1 MFTVDNDMTINVT
14 RGDCGTIDVS
24 ATVDGA
30 VYVFLPGDIL
40 RLKVFEKK
48 NCENVVLKKDFGIEV
63 NSTTVT
69 LTLTG
74 KDTKFGGIINKPTN
88 YWYEIELNPETNPQ
102 TIVGY
107 DDEGPKLFCLHP
119 EGNEVDEIEPDEED
133 IGVFD
138 DKLDLTSNKALP
150 NWLIAKEIF
159 ALKGKIKETGNN
171 TVYVSAFGAVG
182 DGKTDDREAIERAVS
197 SLTDNST
204 LMFPKGHYVIN
215 SVPDDFVGGG
225 ELTKHALFKITNKK
239 NITID
244 LCDSIIEFA
253 IENFDKE
260 RYAIF
265 RFEDCENFT
274 IKNGTLIGD
283 RLNHD
288 YTQHTTNEWGMG
300 VVVSTEKYP
309 SGATPQNPAE
319 PSLKKCGGKIENM
332 EIYDFT
338 GDGICINNGT
348 SPADVKIDNCHIH
361 HCRRQGITLGDTAD
375 VFIDR
380 CYIHHIGTHDK
391 IMGASPQAG
400 IDIEPQ
406 IGTFSNGRIY
416 VRNTIVEDTTGRCI
430 VCSPKNVTVDG
441 EKIPSFITEK
451 ITIDNCNM
459 SGVCTLAGRSNR
471 IWEGEGVKYPIL
483 EVKDSTFTHGPFME
497 PNSTK
502 TENVAVYQGHK
513 FYDGKI
519 INCVFNSYNEDIYPD
534 LSENKNNKYKTLIS
548 SAIDS
553 TLTIDNC
560 VFNIS
565 SPNAR
570 IDSAQITNSIINGGC
585 LVSMESPERV
595 SKLKKCTGVVFNG
608 CLFIVENPLKKF
620 PFVFCRF
627 NDCELVEEIG
637 TDLHKLALR
646 NCYLDKRLFK
656 NASYVNC
663 TIEDEI
669 EV

>member
-1 MFTVDNDMTINVT
+1 MFKIDDDMTINVT

-48 NCENVVLKKDFGIEV
+48 NCENVVLKKDFGIDV
-63 NSTTVT
+63 NATTVT

-74 KDTKFGGIINKPTN
+74 KDTKIGGMINKPTN

-119 EGNEVDEIEPDEED
+119 EGNEVEETEPEEAD
-133 IGVFD
+133 VGAFD

-150 NWLIAKEIF
+150 NWLITKEIL
-159 ALKGKIKETGNN
+159 ALKGKVKQNETGNISV
-171 TVYVSAFGAVG
+171 TAFGEVG
-182 DGKTDDREAIERAVS
+182 KGDDRETIEKAIAA
-197 SLTDNST
+197 LTDNST
-204 LMFPKGHYVIN
+204 LVFPKGHYVIN
-215 SVPDDFVGGG
+215 SVPADFVGGG
-225 ELTKHALFKITNKK
+225 ELTKHTLFKITNKK
-239 NITID
+239 NVTID
-244 LCDSIIEFA
+244 LCNSIIEFA
-253 IENFDKE
+253 INKFNKQ
-260 RYAIF
+260 RCAIF

-288 YTQHTTNEWGMG
+288 YTQHITNEWGMG
-300 VVVSTEKYP
+300 IVASTEKYP

-319 PSLKKCGGKIENM
+319 PSSKKCGGKIENM

-375 VFIDR
+375 VIIDR
-380 CYIHHIGTHDK
+380 CYIHHIGTHDEK
-391 IMGASPQAG
+391 MGASPQAG

-406 IGTFSNGRIY
+406 IGTFSNGCIDI
-416 VRNTIVEDTTGRCI
+416 RNTIIEDTTGRCI
-430 VCSPKNVTVDG
+430 VCSPKKVQDESGNT
-441 EKIPSFITEK
+441 IPSSIAKK

-459 SGVCTLAGRSNR
+459 SGVCTLAGRLNR
-471 IWEGEGVKYPIL
+471 IWEGEGVKYTTL
-483 EVKDSTFTHGPFME
+483 TVKDSTFTHGLFRE
-497 PNSTK
+497 PNATK
-502 TENVAVYQGHK
+502 TENVVLYQGNK
-513 FYDGKI
+513 FCDGKI
-519 INCVFNSYNEDIYPD
+519 TNCVFNSCNEDIYPV
-534 LSENKNNKYKTLIS
+534 LSEHHDNVYKTLIS
-548 SAIDS
+548 GALGD

-560 VFNIS
+560 VFNILF
-565 SPNAR
+565 PNAR
-570 IDSAQITNSIINGGC
+570 IDSAKITNSIINGGC
-585 LVSMESPERV
+585 LVSMEAPIGV
-595 SKLKKCTGVVFNG
+595 TKLKECTGVVFNG
-608 CLFIVENPLKKF
+608 CSFIVRNAQKKF

-627 NDCELVEEIG
+627 NDCNLAEADTG
-637 TDLHKLALR
+637 TLALR
-646 NCYLDKRLFK
+646 NCYFDTRLFK
-656 NASYVNC
+656 NADYRNC
-663 TIEDEI
+663 VIEDEI